1 MSIILRGVVFA
12 LGVGIGWAKPYIP
25 GEPVDLGFKDF
36 ASEFLDY
43 HCLECHDEATQKGDL
58 SLEDLGTVD
67 ETNAALWKSIWA
79 QVSLR
84 EMPPKKK
91 GTAGGDRAAE
101 FSRLDCR

>member
-1 MSIILRGVVFA
+1 MRGVVFA

-25 GEPVDLGFKDF
+25 GEPVDPGFKDF

-58 SLEDLGTVD
+58 SLEALGTVD

-84 EMPPKKK
+84 EMPPKK
-91 GTAGGDRAAE
+91 RN
-101 FSRLDCR
+101 SRR